1 MASINSQPD
10 HVESADIRAKFTNRS
25 NFPTVSLS
33 ADNQL
38 QTTPL
43 LSSTPVT
50 VSKAL
55 VRSYPYLLLLNKTLS
70 VLTWTGSDQWLSVL
84 VAVSYAI
91 LILYFETLLT
101 YFGHVLAVGLLGLF
115 AYISTQIEK
124 ELHQNMTLD
133 EIVQTLTSV
142 SVKAD
147 ILASPLVALELT
159 PYDLKRLLFTTVFLS
174 PFYIV
179 IGMFLVTP
187 RTWILFSGLFWLTYH
202 SSWSRVTRRILWKS
216 KSVKLLCFYV
226 TGLDLNG
233 AHSNKNS
240 IFKIAMNKTKKKLST
255 LGSGGNGSD
264 VPIRFTYVLF
274 ENQRRW
280 LGIGWTSNLL
290 SYERAPW
297 TDEFLNEA
305 QPPES
310 FELPEFTDKSGMVW
324 RWVDKT
330 WRLDLT
336 NDGSLQLSSS
346 KPRST
351 TDPKADDGFIY
362 YDNTWKS
369 PSTEDSFG
377 KYTRRR
383 RWVRTAE
390 LYSPE
395 GYSSSVSSEL
405 NPERGPVSSS
415 GADPVSKRSVS
426 TSSRRK
432 SIRFDDTPTVVE
444 SVLFGPQGVKEE
456 APTTSADNIK
466 KEKVAEAKEEKEI
479 DIEPEQE
486 KEQVNVEETKDAIE
500 KDKSKAK
507 TD

>member
-1 MASINSQPD
+1 MASINSQSD
-10 HVESADIRAKFTNRS
+10 HVESADIRAKFTDRS

-38 QTTPL
+38 QTSPL

-91 LILYFETLLT
+91 LVLYFETLLT
-101 YFGHVLAVGLLGLF
+101 YFGHVLAVGILGLF

-174 PFYIV
+174 PLYIV

-264 VPIRFTYVLF
+264 VPIRFTYVLY

-305 QPPES
+305 QPQNPLNFQNS
-310 FELPEFTDKSGMVW
+310 QIKVVW
-324 RWVDKT
+324 YG
-330 WRLDLT
+330 
-336 NDGSLQLSSS
+336 DGS
-346 KPRST
+346 
-351 TDPKADDGFIY
+351 
-362 YDNTWKS
+362 
-369 PSTEDSFG
+369 
-377 KYTRRR
+377 
-383 RWVRTAE
+383 
-390 LYSPE
+390 
-395 GYSSSVSSEL
+395 
-405 NPERGPVSSS
+405 
-415 GADPVSKRSVS
+415 
-426 TSSRRK
+426 
-432 SIRFDDTPTVVE
+432 IRLGD
-444 SVLFGPQGVKEE
+444 L
-456 APTTSADNIK
+456 I
-466 KEKVAEAKEEKEI
+466 
-479 DIEPEQE
+479 
-486 KEQVNVEETKDAIE
+486 
-500 KDKSKAK
+500 
-507 TD
+507 